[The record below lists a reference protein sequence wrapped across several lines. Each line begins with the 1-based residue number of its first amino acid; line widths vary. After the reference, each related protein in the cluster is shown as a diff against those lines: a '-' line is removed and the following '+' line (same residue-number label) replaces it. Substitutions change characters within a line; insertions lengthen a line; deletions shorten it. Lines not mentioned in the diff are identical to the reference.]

1 MNHLTIQPS
10 SLVAP
15 PLRSA
20 SAPLVLSTA
29 ILFPSPTTLVKEN
42 STPPLVKFDKVED
55 NEHCVLQS
63 SLCVKH
69 KINDTT
75 AIELTCSNCNLA
87 KPADA
92 YSKNQ
97 TKKGPS
103 KRKCNDCVT
112 GKTPVSHEETNTE
125 TKDNAAPDIY
135 FTQLSKERV
144 RTTTF
149 DATHTYFNQAKGDES
164 SKRTNTKKI
173 AKELKKLKLFL
184 PLHRDAAIFVRFDKN
199 KPFLMRALISGP
211 PGTPYESG
219 LFAFDMYCPPTYP
232 EVPPKV
238 LLLTTGKGT
247 VRFSPN
253 LYREGKVCLSLLGT
267 WQGPG
272 WDPKKSSLLQVL
284 VSIQA
289 LVFVENP
296 HSMEPGFGGWGE
308 EASKMKS
315 MVANCKTKDTQKNG
329 RVNLKY
335 MEQQCKNNDQTDNWG
350 GSDPT
355 GTIRSFILS
364 AKDCLFNGT
373 AASETKETE
382 VDYEKFLNKHYL
394 NIEGTRYNAR
404 IHAGTA
410 AWAMHD
416 MMSKPLVEFKD
427 VIEKH
432 FEIKKD
438 DMNKQLHEWIKKDV
452 ALPHRQQKLIATSTA
467 IQTHLKLDGIV
478 VEEDQQTAAAA
489 AAAAAAVVVSN
500 IETNKLKTKKPSVI
514 ACDAYVSVS
523 EIVF

>member
-1 MNHLTIQPS
+1 MNHLTIQPP

-29 ILFPSPTTLVKEN
+29 ILFPSPPTLVKEN
-42 STPPLVKFDKVED
+42 STPKVKTKTI
-55 NEHCVLQS
+55 
-63 SLCVKH
+63 KH
-69 KINDTT
+69 KALDTT
-75 AIELTCSNCNLA
+75 PAIDLTCSKCNLA

-97 TKKGPS
+97 TKKEPS

-112 GKTPVSHEETNTE
+112 GKTPVSREETNTE

-135 FTQLSKERV
+135 FTQLSKARV

-173 AKELKKLKLFL
+173 AKELKHLRLYL

-219 LFAFDMYCPPTYP
+219 LFAFDMYCPPKYP

-308 EASKMKS
+308 GASKVKS
-315 MVANCKTKDTQKNG
+315 MVANCKTKDAKKNG

-364 AKDCLFNGT
+364 AKDCLFSGTCNAASETKESDSGT
-373 AASETKETE
+373 AASETKEPE

-416 MMSKPLVEFKD
+416 MMRKPLAEFKD

-467 IQTHLKLDGIV
+467 IQKHLKLDGIV
-478 VEEDQQTAAAA
+478 EEDEQIV
-489 AAAAAAVVVSN
+489 AAAAVVVSN
-500 IETNKLKTKKPSVI
+500 TEASESKAKKPSVI
-514 ACDAYVSVS
+514 TCDAYVSVS